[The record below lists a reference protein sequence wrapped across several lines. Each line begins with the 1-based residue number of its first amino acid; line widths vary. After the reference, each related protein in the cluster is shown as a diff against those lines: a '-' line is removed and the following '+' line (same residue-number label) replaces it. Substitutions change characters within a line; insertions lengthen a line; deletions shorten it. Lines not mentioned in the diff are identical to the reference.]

1 VVSHDRYFLD
11 KVVSRV
17 WEFRQ
22 GVLSLY
28 HGNYGK
34 YVVQRQERMERLRQ
48 DYAAQQDHIAKTE
61 DFIRRYKAG
70 QRSREARGR
79 AKRLKRLE
87 RIEAPRRER
96 QISLRLSSELRSGD
110 NVLMCEGARIGYE
123 SKPRM
128 EGVQR
133 GDRVALIGPN
143 GVGKTTLL
151 RTILG
156 QIEPLS
162 GQIRIGASVRIG
174 YLAQV
179 PDWLDESKT
188 VLDQVLED
196 SDLKVAQARHL
207 LGRFLFSGDD
217 VFKEIGALSGGEL
230 SRLALAALTVKGA
243 NFLLLDEP
251 TSHLDVASQEILQ
264 DVLVGFN
271 GTLLFVSHDRY
282 LIDALATHVWELR
295 DGRLRTFEG
304 NYSSYV
310 QERESQPD
318 LAAVSKRS
326 RPTRQRAV
334 RRQRVR
340 KIQRVARKRAE
351 RLSALEEGIERTER
365 QLASMPALIDLASA
379 AQDIE
384 RVRSL
389 GLEYQH
395 LQTTLE
401 GQLQEWEQLAG
412 QNDGE
417 R

>member
-1 VVSHDRYFLD
+1 
-11 KVVSRV
+11 
-17 WEFRQ
+17 
-22 GVLSLY
+22 
-28 HGNYGK
+28 
-34 YVVQRQERMERLRQ
+34 
-48 DYAAQQDHIAKTE
+48 
-61 DFIRRYKAG
+61 
-70 QRSREARGR
+70 
-79 AKRLKRLE
+79 
-87 RIEAPRRER
+87 
-96 QISLRLSSELRSGD
+96 
-110 NVLMCEGARIGYE
+110 MCEGARIGYE

-128 EGVQR
+128 EGVEAGNGAEEHALFDMGRVLIQR

-395 LQTTLE
+395 LQKTLE